1 MMVLRLPGNKVLS
14 INNSA
19 AIFQH
24 KLNSQQASNLWYD
37 AINTYCQAQF
47 KFSTSSVQF
56 ELRLALSLI
65 ITTQPPPP
73 PTRESKDA
81 A

>member
-1 MMVLRLPGNKVLS
+1 MKLLRLPGNKVLS

-37 AINTYCQAQF
+37 AINTYQDYQSLLPDLPHMVCLVV
-47 KFSTSSVQF
+47 VQHVCGYWSPS
-56 ELRLALSLI
+56 AL
-65 ITTQPPPP
+65 TQ
-73 PTRESKDA
+73 TLYKGI
-81 A
+81 